1 LGANTVRIRPTGHE
15 PQPTATSTPDCLRIR
30 LFDAPAGPTNRL
42 AGASEMSRI
51 RSDRRDSEM
60 TRHPRRR
67 FWLEII
73 AATVSAVLLVVTLLW
88 KEWIE
93 IAFRV
98 DPDQGSGALEWL
110 IVAVSAAVAVAL
122 LAGAGYEWRRAAR
135 RAS

>member
-1 LGANTVRIRPTGHE
+1 
-15 PQPTATSTPDCLRIR
+15 
-30 LFDAPAGPTNRL
+30 
-42 AGASEMSRI
+42 
-51 RSDRRDSEM
+51 M
-60 TRHPRRR
+60 TRNPRRR

-73 AATVSAVLLVVTLLW
+73 AATVSIGLLAVTLLW

-93 IAFRV
+93 IAFRM
-98 DPDQGSGALEWL
+98 DPDKGSGALEWL